1 MPVTSAA
8 MNHVTPTMAIS
19 EPPGRPVRGSIPP
32 TLLLN
37 GSTSRYPMVSRTI
50 HSRTTCS
57 MCASETVAASASPR
71 AGTMAPLSVIYSG
84 VTGGSF
90 GARCGPGRADAVAG
104 GPSCG
109 LVRAVPFADTKN
121 GTGTGRRRGCRGP
134 TRIEAASRSVLPAD
148 GASINPGRTKKVR
161 DGGGADLVAVS
172 GEFAVDAAAP
182 EAGFSVGQT
191 HVQGADLDGERRG
204 LGWSIADEES
214 ASSQCMIGLPGLASG
229 CASRL
234 T

>member
-37 GSTSRYPMVSRTI
+37 GSTSRYPIVPRTI

-71 AGTMAPLSVIYSG
+71 AGTMAPVISDLQWSNWWQLRRG
-84 VTGGSF
+84 
-90 GARCGPGRADAVAG
+90 CGPGPADAVAG

-134 TRIEAASRSVLPAD
+134 ARIEAASRSVLPAD